1 MFSPKQKQR
10 LAYWSMELLVLSA
23 IVWLGTRV
31 SFLFS
36 PIETFFSAIFVPTLI
51 AGALFYLFN
60 PVIKLMMKIPFG
72 KHHLSRTSSVATLFI
87 VLAFLI
93 YLICTALIPQLIS
106 QLSHLVTDLPHLT
119 KQMEAFLNQWSRHG
133 WIRHLPVRSY
143 ITNVEGYVQANLR
156 HIIAGFSSQVFNIF
170 SIATNLVIN
179 IITIPVMLF
188 FMLKDGN
195 RLEPNLMKLIPKNK
209 QKRTSELLH
218 RMSHTISKYI
228 DGQLIECLFVGV
240 FTTLGYLLI
249 NQNYAIIL
257 GLFAGCC
264 NIIPYVGPYIGIA
277 PSLIIAMASGMPMVF
292 AVIIVVIIVQQID
305 GNFIYPNVIGKTLQI
320 HPLTIII
327 ILLAAG
333 HIAGIAGMILAI
345 PLYAVVKTVVQYGY
359 GIIQNNRKAKN
370 ED

>member
-119 KQMEAFLNQWSRHG
+119 KQMEAFLNQ
-133 WIRHLPVRSY
+133 
-143 ITNVEGYVQANLR
+143 
-156 HIIAGFSSQVFNIF
+156 
-170 SIATNLVIN
+170 
-179 IITIPVMLF
+179 
-188 FMLKDGN
+188 
-195 RLEPNLMKLIPKNK
+195 
-209 QKRTSELLH
+209 
-218 RMSHTISKYI
+218 
-228 DGQLIECLFVGV
+228 
-240 FTTLGYLLI
+240 
-249 NQNYAIIL
+249 
-257 GLFAGCC
+257 
-264 NIIPYVGPYIGIA
+264 
-277 PSLIIAMASGMPMVF
+277 
-292 AVIIVVIIVQQID
+292 
-305 GNFIYPNVIGKTLQI
+305 
-320 HPLTIII
+320 
-327 ILLAAG
+327 
-333 HIAGIAGMILAI
+333 
-345 PLYAVVKTVVQYGY
+345 
-359 GIIQNNRKAKN
+359 
-370 ED
+370 